1 MRLILRT
8 FSSPRRVLLFIAF
21 LVCFG
26 ICAINLFSLRLF
38 AQSASNAAP
47 QAAVGTI
54 SGKVSDAEGGDILR
68 GATVQVLDTKKGAYT
83 DVKGTYSIKGL
94 AAGKYTLKFNFIGY
108 TSKTVQD
115 VEVKAGETAQLNI
128 VLVSAVKKTEEVV
141 VSVKRVNDN
150 AAAGLAQRKNAAQ
163 VSDGISE
170 AEIKKLPDS
179 DAGQALKR
187 IPGVTL
193 VGDKFIYVRGVSERY
208 SNTTLNG
215 AALTST
221 EPDKKAFAF
230 DMFPAEFLQNANVA
244 KSFTPDLP
252 GNFAGGLVQ
261 LNTIDFPER
270 FFLKA
275 SISTSYNDNVTLQ
288 SNRFSTYEGGSRD
301 WLALDDGTRSLPTSA
316 PANRRATD
324 ALLRKAGDPNDNDGA
339 ANWVELGQSFNS
351 NVWKQ
356 RQISAPVNAGIGL
369 AFATPITLG
378 DNEELGIV
386 ANLNYNNAYSIN
398 TMSRNGILAS
408 GERQFTTDGQQ
419 ATQSA
424 GWGGLFNLALKFG
437 GNSSITFKN
446 IYNRSM
452 DNEVVALDGSDVGQ
466 NRDRRYYSAQFVEKT
481 LYSGQLGGEHT
492 FTALGNSLLDW
503 RVGYSSSRRDEPD
516 FRRLRYSRTLGNM
529 NEDFRADI
537 QATQQGDGT
546 IAGRFYSGLSDVLS
560 TGSFNFTL
568 PLENN
573 IKLKTGY
580 LFERRD
586 RSFGARSMTIILA
599 RAILT
604 DVPTNLDLTQSPGTL
619 LSKDN
624 FRGDGLGISEDSKP
638 SDAYTADETLHAGY
652 LMGDVPF
659 QIGDLDLRIIG
670 GVRVESNIQR
680 LNSFDD
686 QGSPIQRSPAFFD
699 ILPSLHL
706 VYKVTKDANIR
717 LSATRTLSR
726 PSLREFAPFAFFDFQ
741 SQSRVAGNPNLI
753 RSLINNFDV
762 RYEWFI
768 APGEVFAVSGFYKT
782 FENAIEETIQPGS
795 VIARTF
801 TNASGIA
808 SNYGME
814 VEFRKTFGFIA
825 PALESL
831 SFNGNVA
838 LINSSLTISQGTV
851 TETRQM
857 WGQSPYSINAGL
869 SYVIPDIGT
878 SFNVGYNRFGQ
889 RIVQVAQLGVYETR
903 NGASPHVFELPRDV
917 VDISIMQSFGGLDI
931 KFLVRDLLNQELVWE
946 QIGTRIATNLR
957 GRTFSVGLSYRF
969 Q

>member
-1 MRLILRT
+1 MYLSLRGTLRFLIFAAL
-8 FSSPRRVLLFIAF
+8 I
-21 LVCFG
+21 VCG
-26 ICAINLFSLRLF
+26 VICILNLASFRLF
-38 AQSASNAAP
+38 AQTSPTAP
-47 QAAVGTI
+47 ATAAVGTI
-54 SGKVSDAEGGDILR
+54 SGRVSDAEGGEILR
-68 GATVQVLDTKKGAYT
+68 GATVQVLDTKKGAYS
-83 DVKGTYSIKGL
+83 DVKGTYSIKGVP
-94 AAGKYTLKFNFIGY
+94 AGKYSLKFNFIGF
-108 TSKTVQD
+108 TSKTVSD
-115 VEVKAGETAQLNI
+115 VEVKAGETTQLNV
-128 VLVSAVKKTEEVV
+128 VLQSAVKKTEEVV
-141 VSVKRVNDN
+141 VTVKRINDN
-150 AAAGLAQRKNAAQ
+150 AAAALAQRKNAAQ
-163 VSDGISE
+163 VSDGITE
-170 AEIKKLPDS
+170 AEIKKLPDA

-187 IPGVTL
+187 VPGVTL
-193 VGDKFIYVRGVSERY
+193 VGDKFVYVRGVSERY

-270 FFLKA
+270 FLLKA
-275 SISTSYNDNVTLQ
+275 SLSSSYNDNVTFQ
-288 SNRFSTYEGGSRD
+288 ANRFSTYEGGSRD
-301 WLALDDGTRSLPTSA
+301 WLAIDDGTRALPASA

-324 ALLRKAGDPNDNDGA
+324 ALLARAGNPNDANGA
-339 ANWVELGQSFNS
+339 ADWVELGKAFNS

-369 AFATPITLG
+369 AFAAPITLG

-386 ANLNYNNAYSIN
+386 ANLNYNNSHNIN
-398 TMSRNGILAS
+398 TVSRNGILS
-408 GERQFTTDGQQ
+408 NGQLQFETNGLQT
-419 ATQSA
+419 TQSA
-424 GWGGLFNLALKFG
+424 GWGGLLNFAVKFG
-437 GNSSITFKN
+437 GSSSITFKN

-452 DNEVVALDGSDVGQ
+452 DNEVVALDGQDVGQ

-492 FTALGNSLLDW
+492 FAALGNSLLDW

-516 FRRLRYSRTLGNM
+516 FRRLRYSRTLGNT
-529 NEDFRADI
+529 NEPFRADI
-537 QATQQGDGT
+537 PATQQGDGT
-546 IAGRFYSGLSDVLS
+546 VAGRFYSGLTDDLL
-560 TGSFNFTL
+560 TGGFNLTL
-568 PLENN
+568 PFENN

-586 RSFGARSMTIILA
+586 RTFAARSLTIILA
-599 RAILT
+599 RAILS
-604 DVPTNLDLTQSPGTL
+604 DVPTDLDLTQAPGAL
-619 LSKDN
+619 LSSEN
-624 FRGDGLGISEDSKP
+624 FRGDGLGISEDSKT
-638 SDAYTADETLHAGY
+638 SDTYTADETLHAGY
-652 LMGDVPF
+652 VMGDVPF
-659 QIGDLDLRIIG
+659 QIGDLEFRAIG
-670 GVRVESNIQR
+670 GVRVESNVQR
-680 LNSFDD
+680 LNSFSD
-686 QGSPIQRSPAFFD
+686 QGTPIQRSPSFVD
-699 ILPSLHL
+699 ILPSAHL
-706 VYKVTKDANIR
+706 VWKLTKDANIR
-717 LSATRTLSR
+717 ISATRTLSR

-753 RSLINNFDV
+753 RSLINNFDL
-762 RYEWFI
+762 RYELFM

-801 TNASGIA
+801 TNAQGIA
-808 SNYGME
+808 SNYGVE
-814 VEFRKTFGFIA
+814 VEIRKSFGFVA

-838 LINSSLTISQGTV
+838 LINSSLTISQGSV
-851 TETRQM
+851 SETRQM

-869 SYVIPDIGT
+869 SYTIPDVGT
-878 SFNVGYNRFGQ
+878 SFNVGYNRFGA
-889 RIVQVAQLGVYETR
+889 RIVQVAQLGVYELR

-917 VDISIMQSFGGLDI
+917 VDISVMQSFGGLDI
-931 KFLVRDLLNQELVWE
+931 KFLVRDLLNQQLVWE

-957 GRTFSVGLSYRF
+957 GRTFTLGLSYRF